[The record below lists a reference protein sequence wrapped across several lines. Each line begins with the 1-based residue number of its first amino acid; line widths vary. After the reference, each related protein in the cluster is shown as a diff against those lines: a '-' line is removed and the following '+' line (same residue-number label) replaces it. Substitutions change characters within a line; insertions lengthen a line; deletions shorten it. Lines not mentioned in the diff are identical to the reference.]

1 MFETLTTGIDGLD
14 AILGSGIR
22 YPEGSAAFL
31 FITGETGTG
40 KTLLGLE
47 LLTRAWWSDDR
58 GGRTFLFYSIEQSP
72 ADVYKKLVFD
82 FGECFGA
89 PREVHFVD
97 DSNPAKYCLET
108 EAASGGKNRLV
119 ITHAAPAAPAKG
131 RGFPIDVEWIQAE
144 IGNYGRVE
152 DVGMACID
160 NVGLLL
166 NDLEYFEKRAAL
178 LAARKLLTH
187 HGIHGIFIQEESD
200 LPAKF
205 PSAEELSTDVL
216 IRLGFEQNAR
226 FKSRS
231 IEILKARHQY
241 YYRGR
246 HHFSIAGRGVNRS
259 LYLGAR
265 SERGPGTHIYP
276 SLAAQLS
283 LARDE
288 SQLKVPPRGP
298 EKLAIGPREVMQC
311 FGEGPSP
318 VRLSSTIV
326 LAEPGTRHTGF
337 ALSWLAD
344 GVARGE
350 AGMLVSTKEDDD
362 AIHLICRNR
371 APLQTLLA
379 QPSAHPLEGTDAEDG
394 PREPEAQAGHAN
406 ASLNSM
412 FRLLYLHPE
421 FLSAGKF
428 CSDIMRMCEAGTHP
442 ELEPRIERLAF
453 DNVHQLHRRFPL
465 LEGQDF
471 LIPALLDLLR
481 YRSVS
486 PMFIDHVPSS
496 QGSGELGVDPSLVF
510 SNFDNVLHLFLREVD
525 GVERNH
531 VRILKSVGN
540 DYDRRPVAIDDEEL
554 EARA

>member
-22 YPEGSAAFL
+22 YPEGTAAFL

-47 LLTRAWWSDDR
+47 LLTRAWWNDDE

-72 ADVYKKLVFD
+72 ADIYKKLMSD
-82 FGECFGA
+82 FGACFGA
-89 PREVHFVD
+89 PREIRLVD
-97 DSNPAKYCLET
+97 DENPAKYCLET
-108 EAASGGKNRLV
+108 DAAGGGVNRLV
-119 ITHAAPAAPAKG
+119 LTHAQSAIPEAK
-131 RGFPIDVEWIQAE
+131 GFPIDIAWIQAE
-144 IGNYGRVE
+144 IGNYGRVDE
-152 DVGMACID
+152 VGMVCLD

-178 LAARKLLTH
+178 LEARKLLMRH
-187 HGIHGIFIQEESD
+187 RIHGIFIQEESGG
-200 LPAKF
+200 AMRF

-216 IRLGFEQNAR
+216 IRLSFEDTAR
-226 FKSRS
+226 FKARS
-231 IEILKARHQY
+231 IEIMKARHQY

-246 HHFSIAGRGVNRS
+246 HHFSIAGKGVNRS

-288 SQLKVPPRGP
+288 SQLRVPPRGQDAI
-298 EKLAIGPREVMQC
+298 AIGPPETTAAFRN
-311 FGEGPSP
+311 GTSP
-318 VRLSSTIV
+318 GRLSSTVV
-326 LAEPGTRHTGF
+326 LAEPGTRYTGY
-337 ALSWLAD
+337 ALSWLARGID
-344 GVARGE
+344 DGE
-350 AGMLVSTKEDDD
+350 AGLLVSTKEDAD
-362 AIHLICRNR
+362 AIRRICKNR
-371 APLQTLLA
+371 PALAPLLRADRRSDLDPKP
-379 QPSAHPLEGTDAEDG
+379 QPNI
-394 PREPEAQAGHAN
+394 QA
-406 ASLNSM
+406 S

-428 CSDIMRMCEAGTHP
+428 CSDIMRMCEAGTNP
-442 ELEPRIERLAF
+442 EHEPRIERLAF
-453 DNVHQLHRRFPL
+453 DNVYQLHRRFPL

-481 YRSVS
+481 YRSVT
-486 PMFIDHVPSS
+486 PLFIDHVPSS
-496 QGSGELGVDPSLVF
+496 HGRGELGIDPSLML
-510 SNFDNVLHLFLREVD
+510 STFDNVLHLFVVEED
-525 GVERNH
+525 GVPRNH

-540 DYDRRPVAIDDEEL
+540 DFDNRSFPVTL
-554 EARA
+554 

>member
-22 YPEGSAAFL
+22 YPEGTAAFL
-31 FITGETGTG
+31 FITGESGTG

-47 LLTRAWWSDDR
+47 LLARAWWNDDR
-58 GGRTFLFYSIEQSP
+58 GGRSFLFYSVEQSP

-82 FGECFGA
+82 FGDCFGA
-89 PREVHFVD
+89 PNEVVLAD

-108 EAASGGKNRLV
+108 EAKSGGTNRLV
-119 ITHAAPAAPAKG
+119 ITQATPATTKAE
-131 RGFPIDVEWIQAE
+131 RGFPIDIEWIQAE
-144 IGNYGRVE
+144 IGNYGRIE

-178 LAARKLLTH
+178 LEARKLLMRH
-187 HGIHGIFIQEESD
+187 RIHGIFVQEESD
-200 LPAKF
+200 APSRF

-216 IRLGFEQNAR
+216 IRLSFEDTAR

-288 SQLKVPPRGP
+288 SQLRVPPRGRDP
-298 EKLAIGPREVMQC
+298 FAIGPRELMAC
-311 FGEGPSP
+311 FGDRPTPG
-318 VRLSSTIV
+318 RLSSTIV
-326 LAEPGTRHTGF
+326 LAEPGTRHTSY
-337 ALSWLAD
+337 ALRWLAQGIED
-344 GVARGE
+344 RE
-350 AGMLVSTKEDDD
+350 AGLLVSTKEDDD
-362 AIHLICRNR
+362 AIRLICRNR
-371 APLQTLLA
+371 RSLHGLVD
-379 QPSAHPLEGTDAEDG
+379 GDDAF
-394 PREPEAQAGHAN
+394 
-406 ASLNSM
+406 LSM

-428 CSDIMRMCEAGTHP
+428 CSDIMRMCEAGASSA
-442 ELEPRIERLAF
+442 EPRIARLAF

-481 YRSVS
+481 YRSVT
-486 PMFIDHVPSS
+486 PMFIDGVPSS
-496 QGSGELGVDPSLVF
+496 QGRGELRVDPSLVF
-510 SNFDNVLHLFLREVD
+510 STFDNVLHLFLREVD

-540 DYDRRPVAIDDEEL
+540 DYDHKPVRIDDSEVPDRPGGP
-554 EARA
+554 APR

>member
-22 YPEGSAAFL
+22 FPEDTAAFL

-47 LLTRAWWSDDR
+47 LLTRAFWSDDH
-58 GGRTFLFYSIEQSP
+58 GGRTFLFYSVEQSP
-72 ADVYKKLVFD
+72 SDVHKKLEFD
-82 FGECFGA
+82 FGNYFGS
-89 PREVHFVD
+89 PRPVRLVD
-97 DSNPAKYCLET
+97 ADNPAKYCLEV
-108 EAASGGKNRLV
+108 EAPSGGTNRLV
-119 ITHAAPAAPAKG
+119 LTHAHSALPTAN
-131 RGFPIDVEWIQAE
+131 GFPVDIEWIQAE
-144 IGNYGRVE
+144 IGNYGRIE
-152 DVGMACID
+152 DVGMVCID

-178 LAARKLLTH
+178 LEARKLLMH
-187 HGIHGIFIQEESD
+187 HRIHGIFIQEESGG
-200 LPAKF
+200 AMRF
-205 PSAEELSTDVL
+205 PSPEELSTDVL
-216 IRLGFEQNAR
+216 IRLSFEDTAR

-288 SQLKVPPRGP
+288 SQLRVPRRGRDAI
-298 EKLAIGPREVMQC
+298 EIGPAEVATA
-311 FGEGPSP
+311 FRNGTAPG
-318 VRLSSTIV
+318 RLSSTVV
-326 LAEPGTRHTGF
+326 LAEPGTRYTGY
-337 ALSWLAD
+337 ALNWLA
-344 GVARGE
+344 RGIE
-350 AGMLVSTKEDDD
+350 AGRAGLLVSTKEDED
-362 AIHLICRNR
+362 AITRICENR
-371 APLQTLLA
+371 TSLHSLLGPAIEADGGRTLSPL
-379 QPSAHPLEGTDAEDG
+379 
-394 PREPEAQAGHAN
+394 
-406 ASLNSM
+406 

-428 CSDIMRMCEAGTHP
+428 TSDIMRMCEPGDVRDGTAS
-442 ELEPRIERLAF
+442 EPRIERLAF
-453 DNVHQLHRRFPL
+453 DNVHKLHRRFPL

-481 YRSVS
+481 YRSVT
-486 PMFIDHVPSS
+486 PLFIEHVPTSH
-496 QGSGELGVDPSLVF
+496 QSGDLDFDPSQML
-510 SNFDNVLHLFLREVD
+510 STFDNVLHLFLRDSD
-525 GVERNH
+525 GVPANH

-540 DYDRRPVAIDDEEL
+540 DFDT
-554 EARA
+554 RAFQVTL

>member
-22 YPEGSAAFL
+22 YPEGTAAFL

-47 LLTRAWWSDDR
+47 LLTRAFWSDDH
-58 GGRTFLFYSIEQSP
+58 GGRTYLFYSVEQSP
-72 ADVYKKLVFD
+72 SDIHKKLEFD
-82 FGECFGA
+82 FGRYFGA
-89 PREVHFVD
+89 PRPVRLVESD
-97 DSNPAKYCLET
+97 NPSKYCLEVD
-108 EAASGGKNRLV
+108 ASSGGTNRLV
-119 ITHAAPAAPAKG
+119 LTHAHSALPAAK
-131 RGFPIDVEWIQAE
+131 GFPIDIEWIQAE

-152 DVGMACID
+152 DVGMVCID

-178 LAARKLLTH
+178 LEARKLLMH
-187 HGIHGIFIQEESD
+187 NRIHGIFIQEESD
-200 LPAKF
+200 GAMRF

-216 IRLGFEQNAR
+216 IRLGFEDSAR

-246 HHFSIAGRGVNRS
+246 HHFSIAGKGVNRS

-288 SQLKVPPRGP
+288 SQLRVPPRGRDAI
-298 EKLAIGPREVMQC
+298 EIGPPEVREAYRN
-311 FGEGPSP
+311 GTAPG
-318 VRLSSTIV
+318 RLSSTVV
-326 LAEPGTRHTGF
+326 LAEPGTRYTGY
-337 ALSWLAD
+337 ALNWLA
-344 GVARGE
+344 RGAE
-350 AGMLVSTKEDDD
+350 VGKAGLLVSTKEDED
-362 AIHLICRNR
+362 AILRICENR
-371 APLQTLLA
+371 ESLQPLLTAATPKAAASNADERRQL
-379 QPSAHPLEGTDAEDG
+379 SPL
-394 PREPEAQAGHAN
+394 
-406 ASLNSM
+406 

-428 CSDIMRMCEAGTHP
+428 TSDIIRMCEPGDPTQQGHP
-442 ELEPRIERLAF
+442 EPRIERLAF
-453 DNVHQLHRRFPL
+453 DNVHNLHRRFPL

-481 YRSVS
+481 YRSVT
-486 PMFIDHVPSS
+486 PLFIDHVPSS
-496 QGSGELGVDPSLVF
+496 HETGELEMDPSQML
-510 SNFDNVLHLFLREVD
+510 STFDNVLHLFLRD
-525 GVERNH
+525 KNGVPKNH

-540 DYDRRPVAIDDEEL
+540 DFDT
-554 EARA
+554 RAFQVTL